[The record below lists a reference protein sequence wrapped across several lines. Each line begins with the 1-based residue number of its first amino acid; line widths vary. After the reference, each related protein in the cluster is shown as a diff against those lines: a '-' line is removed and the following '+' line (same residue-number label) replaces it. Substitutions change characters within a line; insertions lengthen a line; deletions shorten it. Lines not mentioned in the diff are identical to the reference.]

1 MHIGTLRVA
10 LLAFALVAA
19 SACSPGQANG
29 QKAATLPDPQSDADV
44 PDDTTGKPAVA
55 VFAGGCFWG
64 VEAVFEHLKGVDQVT
79 SGYAGG
85 STRPPVNYDDV
96 SRGRTGYAEAVRV
109 EYDPSV
115 ISYGQ
120 LLKVFF
126 SVAHDPTQRN
136 RQGPDVGTQYRSAIF
151 YGNPEQKRV
160 AQAYIAQLD
169 AAKAYPKPIVTQV
182 APLTRFYQAEDYH
195 QDYMRHH
202 PNEPYIVYHDAPKL
216 VNLKRQFPQ
225 LVKGE

>member
-1 MHIGTLRVA
+1 MHTGTIRIA
-10 LLAFALVAA
+10 LLALALIGAG
-19 SACSPGQANG
+19 ACSPGQASG
-29 QKAATLPDPQSDADV
+29 KSVALPDPAADTRNATSD
-44 PDDTTGKPAVA
+44 GKPAVA

-64 VEAVFEHLKGVDQVT
+64 VEAVFEQLKGVGQVT

-96 SRGRTGYAEAVRV
+96 STGRTGYAEAVRV

-115 ISYGQ
+115 VSYGQ

>member
-1 MHIGTLRVA
+1 M
-10 LLAFALVAA
+10 
-19 SACSPGQANG
+19 
-29 QKAATLPDPQSDADV
+29 
-44 PDDTTGKPAVA
+44 
-55 VFAGGCFWG
+55 
-64 VEAVFEHLKGVDQVT
+64 
-79 SGYAGG
+79 
-85 STRPPVNYDDV
+85 
-96 SRGRTGYAEAVRV
+96 EAVRV

-151 YGNPEQKRV
+151 YGTPEQKRV

-202 PNEPYIVYHDAPKL
+202 PNEPSIVYHDAPKL